1 MPCPLRHL
9 CRSPSDPAPLGARSP
24 VGEIRFGDGHRCPW
38 STGKSPPRRA
48 RPQSQRHSL
57 GGAGP
62 VPRRAIPAPFAAA
75 SILSAQRRL
84 PPQAAVGGGGSG
96 SVASSALRLLPRHVV
111 GAASPP
117 ERGRRRPGGG
127 ICCRPVLSRP
137 VPFRSSEPARGSP
150 YCSAGVSAGAV
161 GERVVGARL
170 PPCGVWGSS
179 AGGAAASSGPA
190 ECPCEDFLHRMFLF
204 ACRFS

>member
-127 ICCRPVLSRP
+127 ICCRPVPFLGAGPGLSLLLR
-137 VPFRSSEPARGSP
+137 RG
-150 YCSAGVSAGAV
+150 V
-161 GERVVGARL
+161 G
-170 PPCGVWGSS
+170 
-179 AGGAAASSGPA
+179 GGRG
-190 ECPCEDFLHRMFLF
+190 
-204 ACRFS
+204 